1 MRRQLTSFTIM
12 MTAGAL
18 ALAACSQGGGQQ
30 SGNTAGEEAPMG
42 PLDKYLSVL
51 WEGQDQTQEHYDKIS
66 LQREELMAECMAK
79 EGFEYVPNTDSGT
92 TVGSDDEQEG
102 PAWDSLEFAQQYGY
116 GVFDWPGS
124 SGPEEVPTEE
134 EIYVDPNEDY
144 VNSLSPSEQEA
155 YYATLYGEPQLEE
168 VDGDNEE
175 EYQYNWEDNGC
186 FGWADNQI
194 AQDDPAMGMWEDP
207 EFTDLIEAMNTHWET
222 VQNAPELTEL
232 NQKWATCMAAAG
244 FPDFSTRDEA
254 ANSIYEAQNAL
265 YEDAQVGEEWVE
277 PSAEAI
283 EELRAQEIATATA
296 DWKCADEVNYTEVQQ
311 KVDFAA
317 QQKFLDEHKTE
328 LDAMLAKYAT
338 SQNG

>member
-12 MTAGAL
+12 MTAGVL
-18 ALAACSQGGGQQ
+18 ALAACSHGGGQQ
-30 SGNTAGEEAPMG
+30 SGNAAGEEAPLG

-51 WEGQDQTQEHYDKIS
+51 WEGQDYTQEHYDKIS
-66 LQREELMAECMAK
+66 LQREELVAECMAK

-155 YYATLYGEPQLEE
+155 YFATLYGEPQLEE

-186 FGWADNQI
+186 FGWADNQ
-194 AQDDPAMGMWEDP
+194 
-207 EFTDLIEAMNTHWET
+207 L
-222 VQNAPELTEL
+222 
-232 NQKWATCMAAAG
+232 
-244 FPDFSTRDEA
+244 
-254 ANSIYEAQNAL
+254 
-265 YEDAQVGEEWVE
+265 AQVGEEWVE

-296 DWKCADEVNYTEVQQ
+296 DWKCA
-311 KVDFAA
+311 AA
-317 QQKFLDEHKTE
+317 CAASRSRMPLRASVPPGAFSSGCCGDI
-328 LDAMLAKYAT
+328 
-338 SQNG
+338 S